1 MKRISNKQS
10 VINKRLAEIY
20 NQLANEREHICSGC
34 GRGDLPLSHSH
45 IIPRSRR
52 KDLECEV
59 ANITYHCLS
68 INGRVGCHELWGSNI
83 GDKQKLLDYHANMD
97 YILEVDAEYFY
108 LLTEWS

>member
-20 NQLANEREHICSGC
+20 NQLANEREHVCSGC

-52 KDLECEV
+52 KDLICEG

-68 INGRVGCHELWGSNI
+68 INGGWAAMSYGKAIS
-83 GDKQKLLDYHANMD
+83 GTSKSY
-97 YILEVDAEYFY
+97 
-108 LLTEWS
+108 